1 MSAATKLPD
10 GAPPKSRPPPVGP
23 SVEAWRSL
31 SPHARERF
39 LDRVAAALTEEALR
53 SPEAR
58 PHRSS
63 RDRAHDAL
71 SRWFTQSGRPVYL
84 GVHEIVQY
92 PGSRGCC
99 PDLFAVVG
107 VPDPGPEADRRA
119 WVVADEGRGID
130 LVLEVLHSGDRKKDL
145 FDNVLFY
152 AELGIPEYFVYDRR
166 KQRLHGHRLPPGAGH
181 RYEPIPMFGGELYSQ
196 VLGLSLTISGEKL
209 RFRAGGAELPE
220 TMELLQRAN
229 AALDR
234 QEQRALEE
242 ARRAEDEARR
252 ADEATRLAAE
262 ANRRADEEAVARR
275 AETQRAD
282 EEAAARRVAEARLAE
297 LLARLGES

>member
-1 MSAATKLPD
+1 MSAATKLHQHPVD
-10 GAPPKSRPPPVGP
+10 DLLVLPLAPA
-23 SVEAWRSL
+23 VEAWKAMAPVDRQ
-31 SPHARERF
+31 RF
-39 LDRVAAALTEEALR
+39 LEAVTAALTREAEL
-53 SPEAR
+53 SPEGR
-58 PHRSS
+58 PHRRSKGRAYEVLSTWFS
-63 RDRAHDAL
+63 RM
-71 SRWFTQSGRPVYL
+71 GRQVYL
-84 GVHEIVQY
+84 GSEEIVQY
-92 PGSRGCC
+92 PSARAFC
-99 PDLFAVVG
+99 PDLFAVVD
-107 VPDPGPEADRRA
+107 VPDPGDEAERTA

-130 LVLEVLHSGDRKKDL
+130 LVLEVLYSGDRKKDL

-166 KQRLHGHRLPPGAGH
+166 KQRLHGHRLPPGAGR

-220 TMELLQRAN
+220 TIELLQRAN

-262 ANRRADEEAVARR
+262 ANRRADEEA
-275 AETQRAD
+275 T
-282 EEAAARRVAEARLAE
+282 ARRVAEARVAE